1 MALGRENRLD
11 LKHLFPIVATVQL
24 SKSINQP
31 RRNMKRL
38 LSLAALTASLS
49 LAHAQDYTVVLSPA
63 LEPATPPGRTGSG
76 IGNLTLSGTAL
87 SLSITFSGLSGT
99 FSADHIHGPAQA
111 LPTSTAG
118 VLYSLI
124 PLTTLADANHA
135 GTISGTVNLVANPNN
150 TPNYSVAQQ
159 LADLNNG
166 LWYVNVHSSTFGGG
180 EIRGQILPVPE
191 PSTLALAALGLSGL
205 VIWRV
210 RRRAV

>member
-1 MALGRENRLD
+1 MALGKANRLD
-11 LKHLFPIVATVQL
+11 LEHRFRRVATVQL

-31 RRNMKRL
+31 ERTMKRL
-38 LSLAALTASLS
+38 LVLAALTASLS
-49 LAHAQDYTVVLSPA
+49 LAQAQNYTVVLDPS

-76 IGNLTLSGTAL
+76 IGNLTLSGTTL

-99 FSADHIHGPAQA
+99 FTADHIHGPAQA

-124 PLTTLADANHA
+124 PLTTLSDANHA
-135 GTISGTVNLVANPNN
+135 GTISGTVNLIANPI
-150 TPNYSVAQQ
+150 PNYSVAQQ
-159 LADLNNG
+159 LTDLNNG
-166 LWYVNVHSSTFGGG
+166 MWYVNVHSSTFGGG